1 MKKKKY
7 IYIKVL
13 EEEKIVII
21 NSITSLLDTRIIY
34 KVNWIYVLNKQIF

>member
-1 MKKKKY
+1 MIKKKI

-21 NSITSLLDTRIIY
+21 NSTSLLDTRIIY
-34 KVNWIYVLNKQIF
+34 KANWIYVLNKQIF

>member
-1 MKKKKY
+1 MKKIY

-13 EEEKIVII
+13 EEGKIVII

-34 KVNWIYVLNKQIF
+34 KAN

>member
-34 KVNWIYVLNKQIF
+34 KVN